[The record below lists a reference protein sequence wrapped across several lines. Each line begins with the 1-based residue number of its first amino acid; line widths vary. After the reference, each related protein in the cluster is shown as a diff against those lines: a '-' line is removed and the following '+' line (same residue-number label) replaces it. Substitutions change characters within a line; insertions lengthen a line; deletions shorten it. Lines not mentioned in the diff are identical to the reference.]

1 MALMPDR
8 NAPWRSKKADKAS
21 SACRFEARSRCA
33 GRGPRAPTCFSP
45 PEKAGRDSQSK
56 WNAALAATFA
66 RWANNIWR

>member
-33 GRGPRAPTCFSP
+33 GRGPRAP
-45 PEKAGRDSQSK
+45 KAGRDSQSK